1 MFLLLKKITKTTT
14 KTIVAVLLTALIVYF
29 ASFIYVSSFSLRPNI
44 PEQAD
49 AVIVLGAKVNLD
61 NTPSAELYYRSIEG
75 VSMLKQNRAKYILFT
90 GGVGLG
96 RTAES
101 IVGSKIA
108 MQNGIS
114 KERILTE
121 NQSHN
126 TFQNIE
132 EIKPIADK
140 YGIKSVIIVSDQ
152 YHVARGVLVAKKMGF
167 EPIYWTYP
175 SMSYLKFKDVAWS
188 YAREAAAMLFYYP
201 RLSSDLY

>member
-1 MFLLLKKITKTTT
+1 MFALLRKVTKTTT
-14 KTIVAVLLTALIVYF
+14 RTLIACTLVLVIIYL
-29 ASFIYVSSFSLRPNI
+29 ASFIYVSSFSLKPNI
-44 PEQAD
+44 PERAD

-75 VSMLKQNRAKYILFT
+75 VAMVQQNRAKYILFT

-96 RTAES
+96 KTAES
-101 IVGSKIA
+101 VIGSKIA
-108 MQNGIS
+108 LQNGIPR
-114 KERILTE
+114 ERILTE

-132 EIKPIADK
+132 EIKPIAEK

-167 EPIYWTYP
+167 EPIFWTYP
-175 SMSYLKFKDVAWS
+175 NMSYLKPKDVVWS
-188 YAREAAAMLFYYP
+188 YAREAAAMLIYYP
-201 RLSSDLY
+201 KLRANSF